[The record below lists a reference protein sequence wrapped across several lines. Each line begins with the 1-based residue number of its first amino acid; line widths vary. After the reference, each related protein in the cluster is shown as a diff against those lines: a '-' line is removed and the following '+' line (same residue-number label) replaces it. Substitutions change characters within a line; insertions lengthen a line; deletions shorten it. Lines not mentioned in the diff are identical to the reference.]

1 MSLLLETTVG
11 NVTIDLDTDGSP
23 HLVRNVLKLAKCRYY
38 TNTLI
43 YNVQPH
49 RLCQLGDPRGDGT
62 GGCSIF
68 GLIDAVRS
76 NLDDVRQS
84 RRRFLKSEGR
94 ALTAAELCERGRLV
108 ASEIGGVRDTVGS
121 QLILTVDGGRS
132 GEGLALDG
140 LVELGSGGGDAAA
153 SAAASTTAD
162 GQQGRYLSV
171 GVVVEDDDDV
181 LGKINGLY
189 CDANGRPYAD
199 VRIIRA
205 HVLDDPFDDPDGL
218 EDVLDARGVKLEPPT
233 GSNGNAATPRLA
245 TASPAWER
253 PPEEIVERRIGADVA
268 LAEDDANID
277 AEEQEEALRKK
288 EDKSR
293 AVVLEM
299 LGDLPTA
306 DIAAPDNVLFVCK
319 LNPVTDDEDLE
330 LIFSRFDPN
339 ARAEIIR
346 DPDTGDSLCYAFVE
360 FTTKEQ
366 CNEAYFK
373 MNNALVDDRRIK
385 VDFSQ
390 SVAKVWNKYTQR
402 KRGGAGAGGG
412 AGGRHNGIERGHGMG
427 RGGQGGAG
435 GGFGPGGGRDI
446 RGSSD
451 GPPQRRWE
459 PPHSRSNGHGRY
471 HQPKP
476 QKATD
481 TPGHSHHH
489 HKSDDARYDRKVEDR
504 LHNDDRT
511 ERRRHGGQGD
521 DRRRSRSRSRER
533 GDKQGRGHR
542 SPPHRRHRSRSRS
555 RSRDRKR
562 RHHRKDHKARDRHG
576 SRGDDHGNDRR
587 RERKHESKKKR
598 HHKRSRS
605 RSEDRDRKKA
615 SRKHVSSGR
624 NRSRS

>member
-23 HLVRNVLKLAKCRYY
+23 QLVRNVLKLAKCRYY

-68 GLIDAVRS
+68 GLIDAAQS
-76 NLDDVRQS
+76 KLSDVRQS
-84 RRRFLKSEGR
+84 RRRFVKSDGR
-94 ALTAAELCERGRLV
+94 PLTAAELCERGRLV

-140 LVELGSGGGDAAA
+140 LVGLGSGGDATTSNAA
-153 SAAASTTAD
+153 DTTD
-162 GQQGRYLSV
+162 NGQQGRYLSV
-171 GVVVEDDDDV
+171 GMVVEDEDDV

-218 EDVLDARGVKLEPPT
+218 EDALAARGVKLEPPT
-233 GSNGNAATPRLA
+233 DTRSNGNEAAPRLA

-268 LAEDDANID
+268 LAEDDANVN

-299 LGDLPTA
+299 LGDLPSA

-402 KRGGAGAGGG
+402 KRGGAGG
-412 AGGRHNGIERGHGMG
+412 AGHHNGGERGRGMG
-427 RGGQGGAG
+427 RGGRGGAG
-435 GGFGPGGGRDI
+435 GGFGPGGRDI

-471 HQPKP
+471 HQSTS
-476 QKATD
+476 QKATG
-481 TPGHSHHH
+481 TSEHNHHH
-489 HKSDDARYDRKVEDR
+489 HRSDDARHYRKVEDR
-504 LHNDDRT
+504 SHNDDRVET
-511 ERRRHGGQGD
+511 RRHGGQGD
-521 DRRRSRSRSRER
+521 DRRRSRSRSREKS
-533 GDKQGRGHR
+533 DKQSRGRR

-555 RSRDRKR
+555 PSRDRKR
-562 RHHRKDHKARDRHG
+562 RHHRKDHKTRDRHG
-576 SRGDDHGNDRR
+576 SRDDDHGDDRR

-598 HHKRSRS
+598 RHKSRS

-615 SRKHVSSGR
+615 SRKHVSSSR